1 MRPESILDHTGMLST
16 VISKA
21 PVETS
26 WVSMALLMKKIIM
39 DAYRLF
45 SNAQAKAPG
54 ASTPKPATAAHD
66 ATMQAINSNLA

>member
-39 DAYRLF
+39 AAYSLF

-54 ASTPKPATAAHD
+54 VSKPKLANGLVD